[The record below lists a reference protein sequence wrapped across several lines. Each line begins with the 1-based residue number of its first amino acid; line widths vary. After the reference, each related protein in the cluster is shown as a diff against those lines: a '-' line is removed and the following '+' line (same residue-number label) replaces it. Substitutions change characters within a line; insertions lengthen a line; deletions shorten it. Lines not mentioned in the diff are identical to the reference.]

1 MLVVTILYPR
11 TDDSTFD
18 MDYYVGSHMP
28 MFAEVVGEACQG
40 WGAAAVPAGKYAAF
54 GWMSVTSKDAFDAA
68 MAEGGSKVIGDV
80 PNYTN
85 VRPEM
90 IVGEYAGGSQ

>member
-1 MLVVTILYPR
+1 MIVMTILYPR

-28 MFAEVVGEACQG
+28 MFAEVLGDACGG
-40 WGAAAVPAGKYAAF
+40 WGAIDVPAGKYAAM
-54 GWMSVTSKDAFDAA
+54 GWIMATSQDELNATL
-68 MAEGGSKVIGDV
+68 AEHGAKIMGDV

-85 VRPEM
+85 VQPET
-90 IVGEYAGGSQ
+90 IVGEVTGGSQ